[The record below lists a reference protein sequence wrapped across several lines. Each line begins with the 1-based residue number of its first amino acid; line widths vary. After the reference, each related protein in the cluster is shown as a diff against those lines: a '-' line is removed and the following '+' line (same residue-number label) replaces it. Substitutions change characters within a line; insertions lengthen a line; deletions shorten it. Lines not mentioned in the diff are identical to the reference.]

1 MQISFFSSPIYP
13 LLRWFGF
20 CLRKLYFLQV
30 GTNIPT
36 GRFYSMKSKLVKQAF
51 QEKDDQDCDYYER
64 WLLALEK
71 MVLEIKLV
79 SREEV
84 ENRTAQVSVK

>member
-1 MQISFFSSPIYP
+1 
-13 LLRWFGF
+13 
-20 CLRKLYFLQV
+20 
-30 GTNIPT
+30 
-36 GRFYSMKSKLVKQAF
+36 MKSKLVKQAF
-51 QEKDDQDCDYYER
+51 QEKDDQDRDYYEG